1 MNLKWITESNR
12 PDHVLGGVVTA
23 MLLTI
28 VFTAGC
34 ALGMEFKDRQHGGE
48 WDWKDIAATMIGGLV
63 GQAVQV
69 IMIMMIKQWTDCMS
83 FWPSL
88 ALVLFCCCVV
98 AAVCVMFLKRLHT
111 ILS

>member
-1 MNLKWITESNR
+1 MNWKWITESNR

-34 ALGMEFKDRQHGGE
+34 TVGMEFKDRQHGGE

-88 ALVLFCCCVV
+88 GLVLFCCCVV

>member
-1 MNLKWITESNR
+1 MWLNESNR
-12 PDHVLGGVVTA
+12 PLHLKYGILTA
-23 MLLTI
+23 LFGTI
-28 VFTAGC
+28 VFTAGV
-34 ALGMEFKDRQHGGE
+34 AVGMEFKDKQHGGE

-69 IMIMMIKQWTDCMS
+69 IMIMMIKQWTECMS

-88 ALVLFCCCVV
+88 GLVLFCCCVV